1 MLLLRLD
8 SCELKTRIEH
18 GGTVNWFLAINGTNG
33 LLWHSAT
40 GHCGLR
46 RRAGRKWPT
55 IGRNLMTLEKRLSAS
70 ASRQVFGTRTSR
82 GQRVNG
88 SVKHPWPGR
97 PNDLARTANDVAEK
111 ANKLA
116 RTNNTIAIVAL
127 VGAMIAIAISIISLV
142 LKSHLGLGLD
152 QL

>member
-1 MLLLRLD
+1 MAD
-8 SCELKTRIEH
+8 D
-18 GGTVNWFLAINGTNG
+18 
-33 LLWHSAT
+33 
-40 GHCGLR
+40 
-46 RRAGRKWPT
+46 RKEFDDL
-55 IGRNLMTLEKRLSAS
+55 GEEVVRKRLSTSLWDEDKQRS
-70 ASRQVFGTRTSR
+70 ARQWLRETSLAR
-82 GQRVNG
+82 EA
-88 SVKHPWPGR
+88 
-97 PNDLARTANDVAEK
+97 NDLARTANDVAEK